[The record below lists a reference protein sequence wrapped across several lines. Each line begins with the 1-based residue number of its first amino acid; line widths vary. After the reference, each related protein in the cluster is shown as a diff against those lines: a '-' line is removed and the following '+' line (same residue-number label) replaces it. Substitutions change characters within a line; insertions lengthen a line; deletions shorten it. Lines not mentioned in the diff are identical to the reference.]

1 MKSATWDEGELSKS
15 GAEGDRH
22 VYNNRGL
29 RIVLLSRFHPPY
41 QLTFNPQVT
50 HLRSLQNSYRTPLQ
64 IPKQSSTT
72 GTAHYSLKA
81 SRSISIDEPNPS
93 FADTATSIYRLSIME
108 RHSNAPTLKE
118 AQEKWELFYPKLS
131 HFENRVSIP
140 PNAERGTSGV
150 IDEEDVEGV
159 WAVCADGRVE
169 TRWAVKD
176 RSSTGSAGT
185 QEPECGGFT
194 DVNIDGKPFRKFFGA
209 KGTGFQWL
217 KPRDSLGSEGSRWP
231 PTQQRCIATEAR
243 ARELGLLLNYRVPEI
258 RTSRGEP
265 YHPLDLDYSSKD
277 FFKPSPESLRLPD
290 DDRTDIVSFVDLT
303 AGIKSGRGKKYE
315 GRDGTEGI
323 WRDDRPDVLGCWNDL
338 SEVQGN
344 AAPVECT
351 QLGIA
356 TRARGETWSV
366 FTEKRGGGVD
376 VPNGF
381 WTLSRWDRP

>member
-1 MKSATWDEGELSKS
+1 MA
-15 GAEGDRH
+15 
-22 VYNNRGL
+22 
-29 RIVLLSRFHPPY
+29 VLLTLHPSC
-41 QLTFNPQVT
+41 QLRLNPQLT
-50 HLRSLQNSYRTPLQ
+50 HLRSLPSSFITPLQ
-64 IPKQSSTT
+64 IRNCTSIPASLT
-72 GTAHYSLKA
+72 YSLKA
-81 SRSISIDEPNPS
+81 YKPNSIDEPNPS

-194 DVNIDGKPFRKFFGA
+194 GVNIDGKPFRKFFGA

-243 ARELGLLLNYRVPEI
+243 AREQGLLLNYRVPEI

-265 YHPLDLDYSSKD
+265 YHPLDLDYSSRD

-303 AGIKSGRGKKYE
+303 AGVKSGRGKKYE

-323 WRDDRPDVLGCWNDL
+323 WRDDRPDVLGSWTDIRE
-338 SEVQGN
+338 SQGT

-351 QLGIA
+351 QLSIA
-356 TRARGETWSV
+356 TLTPGETWSV
-366 FTEKRGGGVD
+366 FTERRVGGVD

-381 WTLSRWDRP
+381 WSLSRWDRP

>member
-1 MKSATWDEGELSKS
+1 M
-15 GAEGDRH
+15 
-22 VYNNRGL
+22 V
-29 RIVLLSRFHPPY
+29 ILLTLHTSC
-41 QLTFNPQVT
+41 QLTLDSQLT
-50 HLRSLQNSYRTPLQ
+50 HLRSLQNSYITPLQ
-64 IPKQSSTT
+64 IRNSPLLPASLT
-72 GTAHYSLKA
+72 YSLKA
-81 SRSISIDEPNPS
+81 YKPIFIDEPNPS
-93 FADTATSIYRLSIME
+93 FADTATSMYRLSIME
-108 RHSNAPTLKE
+108 RHSNASTKLGLKP
-118 AQEKWELFYPKLS
+118 AQKEWELFYPKLS
-131 HFENRVSIP
+131 HFENRVTIP
-140 PNAERGTSGV
+140 PNAERGSSGV

-176 RSSTGSAGT
+176 RSSTGGAGT

-265 YHPLDLDYSSKD
+265 YHPLDLDYSSRD
-277 FFKPSPESLRLPD
+277 FFKPSPESLRPSD
-290 DDRTDIVSFVDLT
+290 DDGT
-303 AGIKSGRGKKYE
+303 GIYPFLDHTVGTKNGQWKMNERG
-315 GRDGTEGI
+315 DGTEGI
-323 WRDDRPDVLGCWNDL
+323 WRDDCPDTLGSWTDFRE
-338 SEVQGN
+338 SQGT

-351 QLGIA
+351 QMSIA
-356 TRARGETWSV
+356 IPGETWSV
-366 FTEKRGGGVD
+366 ITEKRVGGVV

-381 WTLSRWDRP
+381 WSLSRWDGP